1 MPRAPIIPASLKDTY
16 DRLHFAPAT
25 RAGDMVYLSG
35 VIAAL
40 EEGQAGTDEEYAAA
54 VDQAFTQI
62 DMVLREAGGSMADIV
77 DITSYHVDAPKHL
90 LALAGVKDKWIPE
103 PYPSWTVIG
112 TTGLFNPLGFVEIKV
127 IAYIPQ

>member
-1 MPRAPIIPASLKDTY
+1 MPRAPIVPASHKDTY
-16 DRLHFAPAT
+16 EQMHFAPAT

-40 EEGQAGTDEEYAAA
+40 EEGDAGTDEQYAAGA
-54 VDQAFTQI
+54 DKAFAEI
-62 DMVLREAGGSMADIV
+62 EHVLNEAGGSLADIV
-77 DITSYHVDAPKHL
+77 DITSYHVDMMKHL
-90 LALAGVKDKWIPE
+90 MVLAGIKDKWITA

-127 IAYIPQ
+127 IAHIPH

>member
-1 MPRAPIIPASLKDTY
+1 MPRTPIIPASHQASY
-16 DRLHFAPAT
+16 DQMHFAPAT

-40 EEGQAGTDEEYAAA
+40 KEGQSGTDEDYAAA
-54 VDQAFTQI
+54 ADEAFAEI
-62 DMVLREAGGSMADIV
+62 ELVLKEAGGSLADIV
-77 DITSYHVDAPKHL
+77 DITSYHVDMMKHL
-90 LALAGVKDKWIPE
+90 MVLAGIKDKWILA

-127 IAYIPQ
+127 TAYIPQ